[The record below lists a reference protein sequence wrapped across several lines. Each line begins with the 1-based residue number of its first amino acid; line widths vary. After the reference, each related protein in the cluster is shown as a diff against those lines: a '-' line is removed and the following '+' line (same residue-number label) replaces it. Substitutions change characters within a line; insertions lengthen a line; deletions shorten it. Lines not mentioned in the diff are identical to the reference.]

1 MQATAMT
8 DVSDFLRRVLVRGPD
23 IRAVWSI
30 GHAHEIIPRPAV
42 GELLVFANETT
53 LRLLR
58 KCDYL
63 HHSDMEVLVV
73 VDGDRFESAWGN
85 RALVGSLARWAWRQ
99 VGPDLAYYDV
109 SSWADSGRNAGRV
122 VRVRRRAELIWA
134 RLRNLAA

>member
-1 MQATAMT
+1 MPQTAVP
-8 DVSDFLRRVLVRGPD
+8 DVSSFLRRVLVRGPD

-30 GHAHEIIPRPAV
+30 GHAHEILPRPAV
-42 GELLVFANETT
+42 GELLVFADHTT

-58 KCDYL
+58 KCDDL

-73 VDGDRFESAWGN
+73 VDGDRFESAWGK

-109 SSWADSGRNAGRV
+109 SSWGESGRV
-122 VRVRRRAELIWA
+122 LRVRRRAELIWA